1 MSVNAEDYR
10 LALIGIIAIA
20 LIAIIEVIR
29 LVRNSLIKLI
39 TVAAVG
45 ILILGPSISCFF
57 KSLGANDDTSLF
69 ISSLIWLM
77 IVIAVLISISDK
89 KPKNKSDETLVVE
102 AKENKEKTE
111 IFAKELLEKCKDID
125 VVGLNINYENK
136 EVKVIVENIVYGEG
150 FLAENREI
158 IEGLIKK
165 YYGLNWRFELEEF
178 ECQVFTR

>member
-1 MSVNAEDYR
+1 MSINAEDYR

-29 LVRNSLIKLI
+29 LVRSSLIKLI
-39 TVAAVG
+39 TVTAVG

-57 KSLGANDDTSLF
+57 KSLGANDDASLF
-69 ISSLIWLM
+69 ISSLIWLI
-77 IVIAVLISISDK
+77 IVIALLISVSAEK
-89 KPKNKSDETLVVE
+89 SKNKSDETKVE
-102 AKENKEKTE
+102 SKEFKEKTE

-150 FLAENREI
+150 FLQENREI

-165 YYGLNWRFELEEF
+165 HYGLNWRFEIEEF

>member
-1 MSVNAEDYR
+1 MSVNVEDYR

-57 KSLGANDDTSLF
+57 KSLGANDDASLF

-77 IVIAVLISISDK
+77 IVIALLISVSAEK
-89 KPKNKSDETLVVE
+89 SKNSLDETKEVE

-125 VVGLNINYENK
+125 VVGVRTDIENK
-136 EVKVIVENIVYGEG
+136 RVIIYVENIVYGEG
-150 FLAENREI
+150 FLQENREI

-165 YYGLNWRFELEEF
+165 HYGLNWRFELEEF

>member
-10 LALIGIIAIA
+10 LALIGIITIA

-57 KSLGANDDTSLF
+57 KSLGANDDVSLF

-89 KPKNKSDETLVVE
+89 KPKNNLDETKVVE

-150 FLAENREI
+150 FLAENRDI
-158 IEGLIKK
+158 IEKLIKEH
-165 YYGLNWRFELEEF
+165 YDSDWRLKLEEF

>member
-1 MSVNAEDYR
+1 MSVNVEDYR

-57 KSLGANDDTSLF
+57 KSLGANDDVSLF
-69 ISSLIWLM
+69 TSSLIWLM

-89 KPKNKSDETLVVE
+89 KPKNKSDETKVE
-102 AKENKEKTE
+102 SKEFKEKTE

-150 FLAENREI
+150 FLAENRDI
-158 IEGLIKK
+158 IEKLIKEH
-165 YYGLNWRFELEEF
+165 YDSDWRLKLEEF